1 MSPFE
6 LALKDLARLGYES
19 QRLGTLQSQYNNDQ
33 YHVYAMGRHPD
44 RQVTIVREGTDGSYQ
59 IYVSLRGDMGIQ
71 SQALLQWLQ
80 QNVGAVQEEV
90 DDG

>member
-1 MSPFE
+1 MSPFD

-19 QRLGTLQSQYNNDQ
+19 HRLATLQAEYNTDQ

-44 RQVTIVREGTDGSYQ
+44 TQEIIVREGTDGSYQ
-59 IYVSLRGDMGIQ
+59 IYVSLRGDMEMQ

-80 QNVGAVQEEV
+80 QTVGAVQEEV